1 MFVKFLHVKN
11 FQNTIFG
18 FFGTECVVASR
29 KIYPQTVQVNFDIIP
44 LRSMPR
50 NKFFVG
56 SIFSGL
62 FLPRNL
68 RTKGL
73 KLLEIL
79 KYFCDSDS
87 DMCIFIRYRNVI
99 NGCPSLNHLNITS
112 CRGLPRGVR
121 NHHGELGIRSL
132 PWRIAEEENSD

>member
-1 MFVKFLHVKN
+1 
-11 FQNTIFG
+11 
-18 FFGTECVVASR
+18 
-29 KIYPQTVQVNFDIIP
+29 
-44 LRSMPR
+44 MPR
-50 NKFFVG
+50 NKSFLG
-56 SIFSGL
+56 GIFSGL
-62 FLPRNL
+62 FLLRNL

-73 KLLEIL
+73 KVLEIL
-79 KYFCDSDS
+79 KYFCDSHS

-99 NGCPSLNHLNITS
+99 NGCPNLNDLNISS

>member
-1 MFVKFLHVKN
+1 M
-11 FQNTIFG
+11 
-18 FFGTECVVASR
+18 VASR
-29 KIYPQTVQVNFDIIP
+29 KMYPQTVYVNSDLIR

-56 SIFSGL
+56 SIFSDL

-68 RTKGL
+68 RTKAEKGL
-73 KLLEIL
+73 KVLEIL
-79 KYFCDSDS
+79 KYFCDSHS
-87 DMCIFIRYRNVI
+87 DMYIFIRYRNAI
-99 NGCPSLNHLNITS
+99 NGCPNLNHLNISS